1 MAAIS
6 QKINGL
12 IGGVSQQPDTIKSS
26 SQLRVCDNYY
36 PDVATGLM
44 KRPGLQAI
52 NKLPNAAADGTWFT
66 IFRDDQEKYLV
77 EFTKAGALRIWNAET
92 GTEQTV
98 NPILPEATAYAV
110 HVEQKDLQMLQIN
123 DFIFV
128 LNRTI
133 SIETSTDESPV
144 QNPYAFVSINT
155 VAYSSTY
162 TITLDGNSFAYAT
175 TTTAA
180 TQLNVADIVTNLV
193 NGINGNPLYVAIG
206 LGNHIHIRRA
216 DNTDF
221 TIDAKGGNTGTAIE
235 AFQGAVT
242 VVGQLPKQ
250 FINNLKIKVA
260 ASADTGADDY
270 WVIFKTNNNAADGV
284 GTWEETIAP
293 ETILKL
299 DEETMPHVIIREAT
313 GAFTYRQLD
322 EASALAS
329 SGSTSV
335 PGIPTSIGITSA
347 LSGGHVVGE
356 QFNAIG
362 GSGTGL
368 RLKVTKIK
376 DTITTTTFLA
386 SDPLNYV
393 GRVTVPIGFGQY
405 EYRYYW
411 YSNGVF
417 LAQTEDAELTI
428 GNTVRTVAGSFTTV
442 SGGAIAGYNEVTTVT
457 GVIEGIIIAQAGQNY
472 VPSEFVSNTQGDS
485 FSIVATTTAALSGDE
500 SRLEFWKP
508 REVGENETNPLPSF
522 VGFPVDSISFFKN
535 RIVFTSRQNAIC
547 SQAGDYFNFFAST
560 VITIVD
566 SDPIDLSA
574 GSTKPIRLTEA
585 LATSSGLL
593 LFGDNGQYILQTTTE
608 SFSPKTAEINLLA
621 NYSLFEDVSPID
633 IGNSVLFM
641 EENAKSSAV
650 YEMAVSETIG
660 GKPDIIEL
668 TRLIPTYI
676 PSAIYQFK
684 ASQAANTVALV
695 SRQDPTEIYLY
706 RYFQNGDTRIS
717 GWFRWT
723 TPHPVE
729 ALDFDQD
736 ILYIVTKNDTNYLL
750 SKVSLITDTPSDSIL
765 FEGEYLDV
773 RLDYFDYNPLLIYDS
788 IEDETHV
795 CFKDG
800 FETTDIQPV
809 LIYLDPAEAGAF
821 EEQQMQMDL
830 TLNVGQ
836 RYFLTVPGN
845 QTTSRFALG
854 FKYEALAQLPAFY
867 VVRDEA
873 RAIKDTVNVP
883 RISKLKVNSYN
894 SGPYRAVI
902 RASGRDEFSLQLP
915 QITADNYSTNQLP
928 IIRNAQSTIPV
939 MAKGDQ
945 FEFELIADSPFQ
957 TAFTSIDW
965 EGTYDNKGIRSV

>member
-36 PDVATGLM
+36 PDVATGLT

-52 NKLPNAAADGTWFT
+52 NRLPNATADGTWFT

-77 EFTKAGALRIWNAET
+77 EFTKAGALRVWNAET
-92 GTEQTV
+92 GDEQTV
-98 NPILPEATAYAV
+98 NPILAEATAYAV
-110 HVEQKDLQMLQIN
+110 HVEQKDLQILQIN

-128 LNRTI
+128 LNRAI
-133 SIETSTDESPV
+133 SVETSTDESIA
-144 QNPYAFVSINT
+144 QDPYAFVSINT

-162 TITLDGNSFAYAT
+162 TITLDGTSFVYAT
-175 TTTAA
+175 TTTATA
-180 TQLNVADIVTNLV
+180 QLNVDDIVTNLV

-206 LGNHIHIRRA
+206 LGNHIYIRRL

-270 WVIFKTNNNAADGV
+270 WVIFKTNNNAANGV

-299 DEETMPHVIIREAT
+299 DEETMPHVIIREAN

-329 SGSTSV
+329 IGNTSV
-335 PGIPTSIGITSA
+335 PGIPTSMGIVSA
-347 LSGGHVVGE
+347 LSGGHVVDE

-362 GSGTGL
+362 GSGTSL

-376 DTITTTTFLA
+376 TAVTTVTFAA
-386 SDPLNYV
+386 SNPSNYV
-393 GRVTVPIGFGQY
+393 QRVIGLSGY
-405 EYRYYW
+405 KYYW
-411 YSNGVF
+411 YSNGIVIAVTSKEKLTLGNAVF
-417 LAQTEDAELTI
+417 TRVGKFSTI
-428 GNTVRTVAGSFTTV
+428 
-442 SGGAIAGYNEVTTVT
+442 SGESRAGYTQTTTIT
-457 GVIEGIIIAQAGQNY
+457 GVIDEVIIAQAGQNY
-472 VPSEFVSNTQGDS
+472 VSGEFVTNTQGDT
-485 FSIVATTTAALSGDE
+485 FSILATNTSALSGDE

-508 REVGENETNPLPSF
+508 REVGDNETNPLPSF

-535 RIVFTSRQNAIC
+535 RIVFTSRQNVIC

-566 SDPIDLSA
+566 NDPIDLSA

-585 LATSSGLL
+585 LATSRGLL
-593 LFGDNGQYILQTTTE
+593 LFGDNGQYILETTTE

-621 NYSLFEDVSPID
+621 NYSLFENVSPID

-650 YEMAVSETIG
+650 YEMAISESVG
-660 GKPDIIEL
+660 GKPTIVEL

-706 RYFQNGDTRIS
+706 RYFQNGNTRIS

-765 FEGEYLDV
+765 FEGEHLDV
-773 RLDYFDYNPLLIYDS
+773 RLDYFDYNPLLVYDS

-830 TLNVGQ
+830 TLAVGQ

-867 VVRDEA
+867 VVKDEA

>member
-1 MAAIS
+1 MI
-6 QKINGL
+6 QL
-12 IGGVSQQPDTIKSS
+12 I
-26 SQLRVCDNYY
+26 
-36 PDVATGLM
+36 
-44 KRPGLQAI
+44 
-52 NKLPNAAADGTWFT
+52 
-66 IFRDDQEKYLV
+66 LV
-77 EFTKAGALRIWNAET
+77 L
-92 GTEQTV
+92 V
-98 NPILPEATAYAV
+98 
-110 HVEQKDLQMLQIN
+110 
-123 DFIFV
+123 
-128 LNRTI
+128 
-133 SIETSTDESPV
+133 V
-144 QNPYAFVSINT
+144 QNPS
-155 VAYSSTY
+155 
-162 TITLDGNSFAYAT
+162 
-175 TTTAA
+175 
-180 TQLNVADIVTNLV
+180 
-193 NGINGNPLYVAIG
+193 
-206 LGNHIHIRRA
+206 
-216 DNTDF
+216 
-221 TIDAKGGNTGTAIE
+221 
-235 AFQGAVT
+235 
-242 VVGQLPKQ
+242 
-250 FINNLKIKVA
+250 
-260 ASADTGADDY
+260 
-270 WVIFKTNNNAADGV
+270 
-284 GTWEETIAP
+284 
-293 ETILKL
+293 
-299 DEETMPHVIIREAT
+299 
-313 GAFTYRQLD
+313 
-322 EASALAS
+322 
-329 SGSTSV
+329 
-335 PGIPTSIGITSA
+335 
-347 LSGGHVVGE
+347 
-356 QFNAIG
+356 
-362 GSGTGL
+362 
-368 RLKVTKIK
+368 
-376 DTITTTTFLA
+376 
-386 SDPLNYV
+386 
-393 GRVTVPIGFGQY
+393 
-405 EYRYYW
+405 
-411 YSNGVF
+411 
-417 LAQTEDAELTI
+417 
-428 GNTVRTVAGSFTTV
+428 
-442 SGGAIAGYNEVTTVT
+442 
-457 GVIEGIIIAQAGQNY
+457 
-472 VPSEFVSNTQGDS
+472 
-485 FSIVATTTAALSGDE
+485 
-500 SRLEFWKP
+500 
-508 REVGENETNPLPSF
+508 
-522 VGFPVDSISFFKN
+522 
-535 RIVFTSRQNAIC
+535 
-547 SQAGDYFNFFAST
+547 
-560 VITIVD
+560 
-566 SDPIDLSA
+566 
-574 GSTKPIRLTEA
+574 RLTEA

-621 NYSLFEDVSPID
+621 NYSLFESVSPID

-650 YEMAVSETIG
+650 YEMAVSENIG
-660 GKPDIIEL
+660 GKPAIIEL

-867 VVRDEA
+867 VVKDEA
-873 RAIKDTVNVP
+873 RALKDTVNVP